1 MNSQS
6 ITDYILKLEK
16 ENFDLKKDLLE
27 SEIQRVST
35 TLNEAD
41 ESRTKIEQLKKL
53 STEQTERIRELTF
66 NEIEIKKES
75 RTKIEQLKKLYTR
88 AEEDKVNALNDLNDA
103 LKERRTKGFQPT
115 DSTARVLYKSLNQ
128 GLVDRMMELGN
139 MTSDYHKT
147 MTYQKAADTIF
158 NLGYEVK
165 SGESLLQYPGI
176 GKGIAAKIDEYLDE
190 QDSDYEESECSDSE
204 SIASND
210 DDSRCAYASAT
221 TPDDEGSFVSETD
234 DEDVNNF
241 SEDEEF
247 FASFNAGLCD
257 MLHNLADD
265 TDDKFKRKAYIRA
278 ANSVYELPYKITSGK
293 AISQG
298 PNKVPGV
305 GKSIAAKID
314 DFLAKTKSVNG
325 VLANYFIKLGNLEE
339 PVYKSEAYWNA
350 GDKIR
355 NLTFEV
361 SSGDDVRHLK
371 GFGPSICSKIDEF
384 LETGKIAR
392 LEELS

>member
-1 MNSQS
+1 MSSNMNSRS

-16 ENFDLKKDLLE
+16 
-27 SEIQRVST
+27 
-35 TLNEAD
+35 LNE
-41 ESRTKIEQLKKL
+41 
-53 STEQTERIRELTF
+53 
-66 NEIEIKKES
+66 ES

-88 AEEDKVNALNDLNDA
+88 AEEEKVNALNELND
-103 LKERRTKGFQPT
+103 LKYKNRSYTET
-115 DSTARVLYKSLNQ
+115 TARVLHKCVNH
-128 GLVDRMMELGN
+128 GLVDRMLELGN

-147 MTYQKAADTIF
+147 MTYQKAAETISQ
-158 NLGYEVK
+158 LDYEVE

-210 DDSRCAYASAT
+210 DDSRCAYAPA
-221 TPDDEGSFVSETD
+221 TPDDEGSFVSDTD
-234 DEDVNNF
+234 DEDVNSF

-247 FASFNAGLCD
+247 FASFNADLCD
-257 MLHNLADD
+257 MLHNLADE

-350 GDKIR
+350 GEKIR

-361 SSGDDVRHLK
+361 SSGNDVRHLK

>member
-1 MNSQS
+1 MSSNMNSRS

-16 ENFDLKKDLLE
+16 ENEQLKKDLLE

-53 STEQTERIRELTF
+53 
-66 NEIEIKKES
+66 
-75 RTKIEQLKKLYTR
+75 YTR
-88 AEEDKVNALNDLNDA
+88 AEEEKVNALNELND
-103 LKERRTKGFQPT
+103 LKYKNRSYTET
-115 DSTARVLYKSLNQ
+115 TARVLHKCVNH
-128 GLVDRMMELGN
+128 GLVDRMLELGN

-147 MTYQKAADTIF
+147 MTYQKAAETISQ
-158 NLGYEVK
+158 LDYEVE

-210 DDSRCAYASAT
+210 DDSRCAYAPA
-221 TPDDEGSFVSETD
+221 TPDDEGSFVSDTD
-234 DEDVNNF
+234 DEGEESD
-241 SEDEEF
+241 DEEF
-247 FASFNAGLCD
+247 FVSFNADLCD
-257 MLHNLADD
+257 MLHNLADE

-325 VLANYFIKLGNLEE
+325 ALANCFIKLGNLEE

-350 GDKIR
+350 ADKLR
-355 NLTFEV
+355 ELSYEV
-361 SSGDDVRHLK
+361 SCGNDVRHLK